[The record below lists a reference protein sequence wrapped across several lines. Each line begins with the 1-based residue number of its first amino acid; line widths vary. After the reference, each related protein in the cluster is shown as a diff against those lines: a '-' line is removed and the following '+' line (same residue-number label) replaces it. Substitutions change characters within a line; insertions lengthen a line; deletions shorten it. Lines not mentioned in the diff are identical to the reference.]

1 MENALPYDAT
11 AEDAVL
17 GSVITNPGE
26 YEAAARYFTD
36 SSVFYQRRARLL
48 WSRIKQMVRDKQT
61 LDTLTVCMSVTQDD
75 IN

>member
-17 GSVITNPGE
+17 GSVITNAGE

-36 SSVFYQRRARLL
+36 SSVFYQKE
-48 WSRIKQMVRDKQT
+48 S
-61 LDTLTVCMSVTQDD
+61 
-75 IN
+75 